1 MDQTSKPSNFDLFVL
16 ALSVFS
22 LVNIVWLFAPL
33 PDQILRVVLAIDAV
47 CTVIFLTDFFLRLRW
62 APTKRVYF
70 FRQRGWLDL
79 LGSFPFPL
87 LRLARIFRVLLVYR
101 RLRRDGGRA
110 VVRRM
115 LGDLAGSAL
124 LMAVFLTIVVLQYA
138 SMAILWSESGSA
150 DRNITTASDAI
161 WWSYVTITTVGYGDL
176 YPVSNWGRVVGVLL
190 LSTGVGLFAVITGFL
205 ANLFLAPRR
214 AQASEEAKRQEA
226 MDNRLR
232 HLEELI
238 ERLQPVGSIPF
249 PSPDGEPGVRHS
261 PDRQEATP

>member
-1 MDQTSKPSNFDLFVL
+1 MDQTAKPSNFDLFVL

-22 LVNIVWLFAPL
+22 LVNIVWLFVPL
-33 PDQILRVVLAIDAV
+33 PEQILRVVLIIDAL
-47 CTVIFLTDFFLRLRW
+47 CTAIFLIDFFLRLRW

-87 LRLARIFRVLLVYR
+87 LRLARIFRVLRVYR
-101 RLRRDGGRA
+101 RLRQDGGRA

-138 SMAILWSESGSA
+138 SMAILWSESGNA
-150 DRNITTASDAI
+150 DRNIRTASDAI
-161 WWSYVTITTVGYGDL
+161 WWSYVTITTVGYGDR
-176 YPVSNWGRVVGVLL
+176 YPVSNWGRLVGVLL

-205 ANLFLAPRR
+205 ANLFLAPKR
-214 AQASEEAKRQEA
+214 AQTSEESRQQDA
-226 MDNRLR
+226 LNARLR
-232 HLEELI
+232 HLEEMI
-238 ERLQPVGSIPF
+238 ERLQPVGPV
-249 PSPDGEPGVRHS
+249 PTPLTDGDVGARGS
-261 PDRQEATP
+261 PDRQEATR